1 MNPIET
7 AAALVETLRSEIVD
21 LDAVENPTDEQ
32 TARFDAALAEFK
44 AAKAEHERLV
54 ARAAEVEAV
63 RSLALAPTTV
73 REQGFSAPNV
83 VVKRS
88 AFDNLDSLRFS
99 SASEVTARA
108 LTAIEEIRESESAHM
123 ERATELAQR
132 DAGIAHH
139 ILVTGSPAYR
149 SAFTKF
155 MQRPTDFAAFMS
167 DEEREAFRTA
177 MSTTAANGGYLI
189 PFLLDPTIVLTN
201 SGSAN
206 PIRQISRVETGT
218 SNKWQGITS
227 AGVTAEWKT
236 EGSAAADA
244 SPTFG
249 QPSITAFLADAY
261 VLGSFEAFE
270 DTNIAAQIPTLV
282 QDAKDRLE
290 ATAFTTGNGTSAP
303 KGVVTAVA
311 AVTASRVSPTTASAF
326 SAASEVYKVS
336 NAVAPRHASKSS
348 WLANKTTINTIR
360 AFDVYG
366 GSSFI
371 ADLGMA
377 TPPQLLGQPLYEAS
391 DMSSTVTTG
400 SNILLAC
407 DFSEYVIYDRI
418 GVSIEYVPQ
427 VFDTSTGR
435 PTGQRG
441 YLAHWRVGADLVNTN
456 AGRVLQL

>member
-1 MNPIET
+1 MDPIQT
-7 AAALVETLRSEIVD
+7 AADKVEALRSEILEAD
-21 LDAVENPTDEQ
+21 GIESPTDEQ
-32 TARFDAALAEFK
+32 TARFDAALVEFK

-63 RSLALAPTTV
+63 RSLALQPTTV
-73 REQGFSAPNV
+73 REAAFSVPQV
-83 VVKRS
+83 VIKRS
-88 AFDNLDSLRFS
+88 AFENLDSLRFAS
-99 SASEVTARA
+99 SSEITARA
-108 LTAIEEIRESESAHM
+108 LTAIEETDGEQAHM
-123 ERATELAQR
+123 ERASRLASR
-132 DAGIAHH
+132 DSGIAHH

-149 SAFTKF
+149 SAFNKF
-155 MQRPTDFAAFMS
+155 MERPQDFAAFLN
-167 DEEREAFRTA
+167 DEERDAFRAA

-206 PIRQISRVETGT
+206 PIRQISRVESGT

-249 QPSITAFLADAY
+249 QPAITAYLADAY

-270 DTNIAAQIPTLV
+270 DTNIAAQLPMLV

-290 ATAFTTGNGTSAP
+290 ATAFTTGDGSGKP
-303 KGVVTAVA
+303 FGVVTSTT
-311 AVTASRVSPTTASAF
+311 AVTASRVSPTTGGGF

-336 NAVAPRHASKSS
+336 NAVAPRHAANSS

-360 AFDVYG
+360 SFDVYG
-366 GSSFI
+366 GSAFI

-377 TPPQLLGQPLYEAS
+377 QPTKLLGQPLYEAS
-391 DMSSTVTTG
+391 DMVSTVTTG
-400 SNILLAC
+400 TNILLAG
-407 DFSEYVIYDRI
+407 DFSEYLIYDRI

-441 YLAHWRVGADLVNTN
+441 YLAHWRVGADVLN
-456 AGRVLQL
+456 ANAFRVLKL